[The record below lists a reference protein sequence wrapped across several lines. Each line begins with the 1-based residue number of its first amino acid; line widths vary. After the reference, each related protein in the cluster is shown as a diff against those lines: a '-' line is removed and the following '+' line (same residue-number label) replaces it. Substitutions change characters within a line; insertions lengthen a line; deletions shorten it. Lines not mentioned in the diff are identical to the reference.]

1 MLYLLYNV
9 SVTLFMFLVNV
20 FLNGNNVQSNIND
33 MQQSSHMFRNVWQ
46 LTTNYWLY
54 WLITT
59 VLYEHKSPISSSI
72 PNFQAAFTNI
82 VHMNASCYSSKH
94 KTSTV
99 ADTSTDN

>member
-46 LTTNYWLY
+46 LTTNY
-54 WLITT
+54 
-59 VLYEHKSPISSSI
+59 
-72 PNFQAAFTNI
+72 
-82 VHMNASCYSSKH
+82 
-94 KTSTV
+94 
-99 ADTSTDN
+99 